1 MKQVLFFIFCTLIL
15 TSCVSKKKHKAE
27 VQLLKRVH
35 QDTLTTVS
43 NRLKRQVRLTQDT
56 VSMLRLDLA
65 ERKGENN
72 VLNTLRGE
80 LAAQIKE
87 LESQIET
94 LSNNSQSNQSN
105 LNNTL
110 AKKEKEIAALQL
122 QLKTIDNTLTKRQEA
137 FKKIA
142 SDFLYTFQEM
152 PFSEFDLQTTD
163 QGLRITFPKE
173 VFFRKGTT
181 SSIQKKGISV
191 MEKSAEVLNRYPQMQ
206 LTVVGHTNNS
216 TKGQGGIS
224 NNWSLSALQAAEIV
238 YLFADEY
245 NVITSQLTASGKG
258 EFQPKASNETTEGK
272 AANDRIEWIIRQ
284 QDEDLERE
292 IRKVLGG
299 N

>member
-1 MKQVLFFIFCTLIL
+1 MKQLVLFILFSLVL

-43 NRLKRQVRLTQDT
+43 NGLKRQVRLAQDT
-56 VSMLRLDLA
+56 VSMLRLNLA

-80 LAAQIKE
+80 LASQIKN
-87 LESQIET
+87 LEFQIET
-94 LSNNSQSNQSN
+94 LSQNSQSNQSN
-105 LNNTL
+105 LNITL
-110 AKKEKEIAALQL
+110 TKKEKEIAALQGQL
-122 QLKTIDNTLTKRQEA
+122 QAIEKALTQRQEA

-142 SDFLYTFQEM
+142 SDLLYTFQEM

-163 QGLRITFPKE
+163 QGLRISFPKE
-173 VFFRKGTT
+173 VFFRKGATGA
-181 SSIQKKGISV
+181 IQKKGLSV
-191 MEKSAEVLNRYPQMQ
+191 MEKSAAVLNRYPLMQ

-216 TKGQGGIS
+216 TKGQGSIS
-224 NNWSLSALQAAEIV
+224 NNWSLSALQAAEMV
-238 YLFADEY
+238 YLFSDEY
-245 NVITSQLTASGKG
+245 NVSTSQLTACGKG
-258 EFQPKASNETTEGK
+258 EFQPKASNETAEGK

-292 IRKVLGG
+292 IRKVLGK
-299 N
+299 